1 MARPITVL
9 TSARASAP
17 ADRAALAISVTSVT
31 LGLSLAQRGRL
42 QAALAATASAVA
54 VAEWANMRRRS
65 SRLGQLTF
73 TSTATTSG
81 GAPASMDAALA

>member
-1 MARPITVL
+1 MFTNV
-9 TSARASAP
+9 SASAP
-17 ADRAALAISVTSVT
+17 ADRAAAPISVRSVT
-31 LGLSLAQRGRL
+31 LGLSLAQRGRR

-54 VAEWANMRRRS
+54 DAEWANMRRRS

-81 GAPASMDAALA
+81 GAPASMAAALA